1 LVIIVLSNFRLDY
14 NLRKSQLLN
23 RIRTKVDFDSLVGYI
38 IRFIIKGPLSG
49 LKHNSKC
56 RMCISIRERVIYS
69 LNMSL
74 PATHVV

>member
-38 IRFIIKGPLSG
+38 IRFIIKGPCL
-49 LKHNSKC
+49 
-56 RMCISIRERVIYS
+56 V
-69 LNMSL
+69 
-74 PATHVV
+74 